1 MLIVYFNGQL
11 TTILQRTNS
20 ETIDEKKTPFQHPIP
35 HECYIVKFFEGSLFC

>member
-20 ETIDEKKTPFQHPIP
+20 KTIDEKKLLSHTPFLMNVI
-35 HECYIVKFFEGSLFC
+35 L

>member
-20 ETIDEKKTPFQHPIP
+20 ETIDEKNSFPTPH
-35 HECYIVKFFEGSLFC
+35 SS